1 MQIISLK
8 THGKRTLQIASRIS
22 ASLLVLALGF
32 PASASGPDQPA
43 STNLRPV
50 KRFKRWIQVGQ
61 ASWYG
66 LKFQGRKTATGESYD
81 MNQLTCAHR
90 SLPLGSW
97 VRVTNLK
104 NKKIGRR
111 PCERSRSCARQP
123 HRRPLLR
130 RRQGR
135 WPRWH
140 RKGSTGLD
148 ARGRP
153 RTGSGPAGPG
163 QDAVALPSS
172 AALVRPVKS

>member
-43 STNLRPV
+43 STDLRPV

-66 LKFQGRKTATGESYD
+66 FKFQGRKTATGESYD

-104 NKKIGRR
+104 NKKSIVVRVNDRGPALDSRIVDLSYAAAKAVGLKGIGKVRLDSMR
-111 PCERSRSCARQP
+111 EGDPELAQALLAQVKM
-123 HRRPLLR
+123 PLLS
-130 RRQGR
+130 
-135 WPRWH
+135 P
-140 RKGSTGLD
+140 
-148 ARGRP
+148 
-153 RTGSGPAGPG
+153 
-163 QDAVALPSS
+163 VALPLFSQ
-172 AALVRPVKS
+172 

>member
-8 THGKRTLQIASRIS
+8 THGRRTLQIATRVS

-32 PASASGPDQPA
+32 PAAASGTDQPA
-43 STNLRPV
+43 NSSLRPV

-66 LKFQGRKTATGESYD
+66 LKFQGSKTATGESYD

-104 NKKIGRR
+104 NKKSIVVRVNDRGPALNGRIVDLSYAAAKAVGLAGIGKVRLDSMR
-111 PCERSRSCARQP
+111 EGDPELTQALLAQMKM
-123 HRRPLLR
+123 PLL
-130 RRQGR
+130 
-135 WPRWH
+135 
-140 RKGSTGLD
+140 S
-148 ARGRP
+148 
-153 RTGSGPAGPG
+153 
-163 QDAVALPSS
+163 
-172 AALVRPVKS
+172 PVHYPLFSQ

>member
-104 NKKIGRR
+104 NKRSVVVRVNDRGPAINNRIVDLSYAAAKAVGLAGIGKVRLDSMR
-111 PCERSRSCARQP
+111 EGDPELTQALLAQVKM
-123 HRRPLLR
+123 PLLS
-130 RRQGR
+130 
-135 WPRWH
+135 PV
-140 RKGSTGLD
+140 SL
-148 ARGRP
+148 P
-153 RTGSGPAGPG
+153 LFG
-163 QDAVALPSS
+163 Q
-172 AALVRPVKS
+172 

>member
-104 NKKIGRR
+104 NKRSVVVRVNDRGPAINNRIVDLSYAAAKAVGLAGIGKVRLDSMR
-111 PCERSRSCARQP
+111 EGDPELTQALLAQVKM
-123 HRRPLLR
+123 PLLS
-130 RRQGR
+130 
-135 WPRWH
+135 PV
-140 RKGSTGLD
+140 SL
-148 ARGRP
+148 P
-153 RTGSGPAGPG
+153 VFG
-163 QDAVALPSS
+163 Q
-172 AALVRPVKS
+172 

>member
-43 STNLRPV
+43 STDLRPV

-66 LKFQGRKTATGESYD
+66 WKFQGRKTATGESFD

-104 NKKIGRR
+104 NKKSIVVRVNDR
-111 PCERSRSCARQP
+111 
-123 HRRPLLR
+123 
-130 RRQGR
+130 
-135 WPRWH
+135 
-140 RKGSTGLD
+140 
-148 ARGRP
+148 
-153 RTGSGPAGPG
+153 GPAL
-163 QDAVALPSS
+163 DNRIVDLSYAAAKAVGLNGIGKVRLDSMREGDPELTQALLAQIKMPALSPIALPAFSQ
-172 AALVRPVKS
+172 

>member
-43 STNLRPV
+43 STDLRPV

-66 LKFQGRKTATGESYD
+66 FKFQGRKTATGESYD

-104 NKKIGRR
+104 NKKSIVVRVNDRGPALDNRIVDLSYAAAKAVGLNGIGKVRLDSMR
-111 PCERSRSCARQP
+111 EGDPELAQALLAQVKM
-123 HRRPLLR
+123 PLLS
-130 RRQGR
+130 
-135 WPRWH
+135 P
-140 RKGSTGLD
+140 
-148 ARGRP
+148 
-153 RTGSGPAGPG
+153 
-163 QDAVALPSS
+163 VALPAFSQ
-172 AALVRPVKS
+172 

>member
-32 PASASGPDQPA
+32 PASASGPEQPA
-43 STNLRPV
+43 STDLRPV

-66 LKFQGRKTATGESYD
+66 WKFQGRKTATGESFD

-104 NKKIGRR
+104 NKKSIVVRVNDR
-111 PCERSRSCARQP
+111 
-123 HRRPLLR
+123 
-130 RRQGR
+130 
-135 WPRWH
+135 
-140 RKGSTGLD
+140 
-148 ARGRP
+148 
-153 RTGSGPAGPG
+153 GPAL
-163 QDAVALPSS
+163 DNRIVDLSYAAAKAVGLNGIGKVRLDSMREGDPELTQALLAQIKMPALSPIALPLFSQ
-172 AALVRPVKS
+172 

>member
-32 PASASGPDQPA
+32 PASASGPEQPA
-43 STNLRPV
+43 STDLRPV

-66 LKFQGRKTATGESYD
+66 WKFQGRKTATGESYD

-104 NKKIGRR
+104 NKKSIVVRVNDR
-111 PCERSRSCARQP
+111 
-123 HRRPLLR
+123 
-130 RRQGR
+130 
-135 WPRWH
+135 
-140 RKGSTGLD
+140 
-148 ARGRP
+148 
-153 RTGSGPAGPG
+153 GPALDNRIVDLSYAAAKAVGLNGIGKVRLDSMREGDPELT
-163 QDAVALPSS
+163 QALLAQIKMPVLSPVALPLFSQ
-172 AALVRPVKS
+172 

>member
-32 PASASGPDQPA
+32 PASASGPELPA
-43 STNLRPV
+43 STDLRPV

-66 LKFQGRKTATGESYD
+66 WKFQGRKTATGESFD

-104 NKKIGRR
+104 NKKSIVVRVNDR
-111 PCERSRSCARQP
+111 
-123 HRRPLLR
+123 
-130 RRQGR
+130 
-135 WPRWH
+135 
-140 RKGSTGLD
+140 
-148 ARGRP
+148 
-153 RTGSGPAGPG
+153 GPAL
-163 QDAVALPSS
+163 DNRIVDLSYAAAKAVGLNGIGKVRLDSMREGDPELTQALLAQIKMPTLSPIALP
-172 AALVRPVKS
+172 LFGQ